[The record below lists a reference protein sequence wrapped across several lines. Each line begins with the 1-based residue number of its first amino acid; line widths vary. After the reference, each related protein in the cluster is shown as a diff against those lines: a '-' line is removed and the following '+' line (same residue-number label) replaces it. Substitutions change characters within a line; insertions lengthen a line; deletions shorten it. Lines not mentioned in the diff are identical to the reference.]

1 MLPLVTRVQK
11 SFQGWL
17 QPGFEPFRFDS
28 TPTGSRPSPPNA
40 PANGSASDGRLSF
53 PSLAAANKLVNSVL
67 AENASMVAEVVEGR
81 VRKARLNKWFT
92 SPTGSEAFTDRPWD
106 PGASIGFRETFGAAV
121 VVFRNPNVTKGYSII
136 TAFPF
141 FDIEE

>member
-1 MLPLVTRVQK
+1 
-11 SFQGWL
+11 
-17 QPGFEPFRFDS
+17 
-28 TPTGSRPSPPNA
+28 
-40 PANGSASDGRLSF
+40 
-53 PSLAAANKLVNSVL
+53 
-67 AENASMVAEVVEGR
+67 MVAEVVEGR

-136 TAFPF
+136 TAVPF
-141 FDIEE
+141 FDIE